1 MDKTEK
7 QSQPRRDP
15 LRHLA
20 DIASGGAKVAFV
32 NRVFNYI
39 ETINSERIFNIFES
53 LINPTNIKILIF
65 LFFVYKITELIII
78 SQCQQ
83 VTV

>member
-7 QSQPRRDP
+7 PRRDP

-39 ETINSERIFNIFES
+39 ESINTDRFFNIFES
-53 LINPTNIKILIF
+53 IFNATNIKILIF
-65 LFFVYKITELIII
+65 LFFIYKITELFVIPR
-78 SQCQQ
+78 
-83 VTV
+83 